1 MTLTFSTDSNS
12 SDKHA
17 RLDETMTI
25 ERRFQALVS
34 WTWAIVKEV
43 FDRAFLKGL
52 DHTVVDAVLGLN
64 YLITALAHKIVIL
77 NFLQSTPSFYH
88 LVPPP
93 QFSSP
98 SKHFWRKFW
107 CYHPSWPLKDF
118 FLSFVDSV
126 SIHPINTY
134 IDTYINGRRFN
145 LSQEIHHSKRN
156 HQSEF
161 EPKLADHLLNLSSGL
176 LDDFV
181 LLLEYSL

>member
-1 MTLTFSTDSNS
+1 MQSWAWITWSQL
-12 SDKHA
+12 
-17 RLDETMTI
+17 
-25 ERRFQALVS
+25 LVS
-34 WTWAIVKEV
+34 
-43 FDRAFLKGL
+43 GCC
-52 DHTVVDAVLGLN
+52 
-64 YLITALAHKIVIL
+64 Y
-77 NFLQSTPSFYH
+77 STPSFYH

-161 EPKLADHLLNLSSGL
+161 EPKLADHYWTWAVDSWMILSCCWSTPSRADPMMMDSVVGRPISHRWWSAGFGAPF
-176 LDDFV
+176 DR
-181 LLLEYSL
+181 